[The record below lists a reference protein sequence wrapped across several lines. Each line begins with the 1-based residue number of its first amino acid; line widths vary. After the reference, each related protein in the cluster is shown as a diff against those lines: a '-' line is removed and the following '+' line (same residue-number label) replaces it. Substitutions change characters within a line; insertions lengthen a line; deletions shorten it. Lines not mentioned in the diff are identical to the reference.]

1 MKSIKKP
8 SELLEHGLITE
19 DDFEKIKAVA
29 DTFSI
34 AISPPMLELIERKDL
49 HNPPI
54 SIGGEQANKKSS
66 LIVREESPDYQSGD
80 LQKQNPSEG
89 IHKQFVPSIDEL
101 TIKENELSDPIS
113 DFPYS
118 PVQGLVH
125 RYPDR
130 CLLKVVNVCPVYC
143 RFCFRREQLGSSTKS
158 MSKEELKTAYEYIK
172 SHPEIWE
179 VILTGGDPL
188 ILKPNMLA
196 EILKNLIEI
205 PHVDVI
211 RFHTRIPVVDP
222 ARISKAL
229 LRALKVP
236 KAVYILLHANHPDEF
251 TPAAIQAC
259 AKIIDQGIPMLS
271 QSVLLKGINDSP
283 EILAK
288 LMKTFVKHR
297 IKPYYLHHGDLAKG
311 TSHFRTTLEDGQNL
325 MKALRGRHSGLCQP
339 IYMLDIPGGF
349 GKIPVG
355 PNSVQ
360 YHGSHYEIEDYQGQK
375 HHYVD

>member
-1 MKSIKKP
+1 MTSIKKP
-8 SELLEHGLITE
+8 DELLARNLIDKE
-19 DDFEKIKAVA
+19 NFEKIKTVA

-34 AISPPMLELIERKDL
+34 AISAPMLDLIENNDK
-49 HNPPI
+49 N
-54 SIGGEQANKKSS
+54 A
-66 LIVREESPDYQSGD
+66 
-80 LQKQNPSEG
+80 G

-101 TIKENELSDPIS
+101 NIKENELSDPIS

-143 RFCFRREQLGSSTKS
+143 RFCFRREQLGPPSKGL
-158 MSKEELKTAYEYIK
+158 SKEELQKAYDYIQ

-188 ILKPNMLA
+188 ILKPKMLA
-196 EILKNLIEI
+196 EILENLANI

-211 RFHTRIPVVDP
+211 RFHTRIPVVEP
-222 ARISKAL
+222 ARISKQL
-229 LRALKVP
+229 LKALKVS

-251 TPAAIQAC
+251 TPAAIEAC
-259 AKIIDQGIPMLS
+259 AKIIDSGIPMLS

-283 EILAK
+283 EVLEK
-288 LMKTFVKHR
+288 LMRTFVKHR

-311 TSHFRTTLEDGQNL
+311 TSHFRTTLEQGQTL
-325 MKALRGRHSGLCQP
+325 MKTLRGHTSGLCQP
-339 IYMLDIPGGF
+339 TYVLDIPGGF
-349 GKIPVG
+349 GKIPVN
-355 PNSVQ
+355 PNYVEIQ
-360 YHGSHYEIEDYQGQK
+360 DSHYIVEDYKGQK
-375 HHYVD
+375 HDYSD